1 MSAKTA
7 DTEEETLESPTPPK
21 AAPIS
26 PDQRED
32 EILEE
37 DEDETEVFKIT
48 FQKCFPYSD
57 IRRSCMSHY

>member
-37 DEDETEVFKIT
+37 DEDETEVF
-48 FQKCFPYSD
+48 
-57 IRRSCMSHY
+57 

>member
-1 MSAKTA
+1 MSTHQIKKVESFSKCKKMSAKTA

-37 DEDETEVFKIT
+37 DEDETEVF
-48 FQKCFPYSD
+48 
-57 IRRSCMSHY
+57 